1 MKIYE
6 YFGLK
11 QDPFS
16 MIPDPKLFYES
27 KPHSQALLRVIFSIE
42 NNRGAA
48 AITGDAGTGKS
59 ILLRKILLNLYE
71 NKSYE
76 PLLIICAHSGF
87 DRRWFLKK
95 LLNFYGMEEKGD
107 DIFSIL
113 VKKIMEGYEKRN
125 EKIVLLIDEADKI
138 KNKEVM
144 EDLRNLLNLEIGI
157 EKIFHLVLVGSKD
170 LPENLKTYTPF
181 YQRIAIWA
189 ELSEIPKDEI
199 ENYINFRIE
208 KSGGKKEIFTKEAI
222 EKIILYSRGIPRVIN
237 IICDSALLEAYLEKK
252 DKVNGEIIEK
262 VANIRGIK

>member
-27 KPHSQALLRVIFSIE
+27 KPHSEALLRVIFSIE
-42 NNRGAA
+42 NNRGAI

-71 NKSYE
+71 NQNYE

-87 DRRWFLKK
+87 DRKWFLKK
-95 LLNFYGMEEKGD
+95 LLNFYGIEEKEND
-107 DIFSIL
+107 VFSVL
-113 VKKIMEGYEKRN
+113 VRKIMERYEERN
-125 EKIVLLIDEADKI
+125 EKMVLLIDEADKI

-170 LPENLKTYTPF
+170 LAENLKTYVPF

-208 KSGGKKEIFTKEAI
+208 KCGGTREIFTKKAI
-222 EKIILYSRGIPRVIN
+222 EKIILYSHGIPRVIN
-237 IICDSALLEAYLEKK
+237 IICDSALLEAYLAKR
-252 DKVNGEIIEK
+252 DKVNEEIIER
-262 VANIRGIK
+262 VANMRGIK